1 MSTMRDMNLIR
12 RIVKK
17 KKKKK
22 EIYIH
27 GIRKKFKDDR
37 MLVIYKDI
45 QNI

>member
-17 KKKKK
+17 REK